1 MDIIE
6 ELKQINVNLNFAVE
20 FRDGLVV
27 RSEIKKIDAL
37 ILKLSENLNGET
49 LESRKELIDFAEW
62 YSGMDRSRVDRAYE
76 RYLREK
82 IN

>member
-1 MDIIE
+1 MNIIE

-27 RSEIKKIDAL
+27 RAEIKKIDAL

-49 LESRKELIDFAEW
+49 LESEKSDFIVRCGTCKTICQQVRPGKWQCPHCE
-62 YSGMDRSRVDRAYE
+62 
-76 RYLREK
+76 
-82 IN
+82 